1 MYGVDTSLIEAVV
14 GVYQLRSAQSSLC
27 GKPGWRFLFGHY
39 PTRSTAADGRS
50 GSWFVRREL
59 EQLIR
64 KCSIQVYF
72 AGHDHHQAHLDVG
85 FYQEIVEGAGGTGL
99 DPVRVGDPQQRFGMA
114 THGFAWVR
122 VTEDRLQIRFYDSA
136 QILLYTWETSGQAQ

>member
-14 GVYQLRSAQSSLC
+14 GVHQLWSAQSSLC
-27 GKPGWRFLFGHY
+27 HKPGWRFLFGHY
-39 PTRSTAADGRS
+39 PTRSTGAKGRD
-50 GSWFVRREL
+50 GSWFVRRAL

-64 KCSIQVYF
+64 KCQIQVYF

-85 FYQEIVEGAGGTGL
+85 FYQEIIEGAGGAEL
-99 DPVRVGDPQQRFGMA
+99 APVRVGDPQQRFGRA

-122 VTEDRLQIRFYDSA
+122 VTEKQLDIRLYDVN
-136 QILLYTWETSGQAQ
+136 QTVLYAWGTSGMSP